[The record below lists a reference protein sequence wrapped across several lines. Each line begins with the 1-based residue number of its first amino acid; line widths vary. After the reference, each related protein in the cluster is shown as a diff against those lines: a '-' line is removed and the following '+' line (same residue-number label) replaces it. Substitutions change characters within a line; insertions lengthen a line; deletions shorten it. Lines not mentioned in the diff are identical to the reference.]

1 MLQGLR
7 CVACGTL
14 AVDTG
19 QSCPAC
25 GAREGTAVPLAGRGR
40 LVSWTVIRVAPQ
52 RYAAEAP
59 YTIGLVELDEGLRL
73 TARVEGPPE
82 ALAAGIGLAVVARD
96 PERGPIFRPS

>member
-1 MLQGLR
+1 MLQGRR
-7 CVACGTL
+7 CGECGTL
-14 AVDTG
+14 SIDTG

-25 GAREGTAVPLAGRGR
+25 GAREGATVPLAGRGR
-40 LVSWTVIRVAPQ
+40 LISWTVIRVAPQ

-59 YTIGLVELDEGLRL
+59 YTIGLLKLDEGLRL

-82 ALAAGIGLAVVARD
+82 SLSPGLAVAFASTD